1 MAHKGTVR
9 STATRLS
16 HQGQTLTIRQWA
28 TRLGMSHQALRIR
41 LNSGWPMN
49 EALSTEKRLYGDEAK
64 PARMQRHADELIND
78 MDRALRKYHRNVAK
92 TRGVGSK
99 LNESSNDRGLRSP
112 PELANI
118 GFSSK

>member
-16 HQGQTLTIRQWA
+16 HQGETLTLKQWA
-28 TRLGMSHQALRIR
+28 TRLGMSHQALRNR
-41 LNSGWPMN
+41 LNAGWSIE
-49 EALSTEKRLYGDEAK
+49 EALSTYRRPSGIEAK
-64 PARMQRHADELIND
+64 AAHMQRHYDALIND

-112 PELANI
+112 PDRA
-118 GFSSK
+118 